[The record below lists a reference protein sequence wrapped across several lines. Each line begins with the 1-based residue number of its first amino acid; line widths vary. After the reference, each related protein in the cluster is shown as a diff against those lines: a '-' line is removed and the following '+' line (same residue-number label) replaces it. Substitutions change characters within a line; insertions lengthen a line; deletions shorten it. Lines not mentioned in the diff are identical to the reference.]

1 MLKSFRKGVF
11 ETVKEMDL
19 KSLPEK
25 MSKMSEKDR
34 EKLAK
39 KLDDE
44 LETYIS
50 SLEASASQPKY
61 QVTIW

>member
-1 MLKSFRKGVF
+1 
-11 ETVKEMDL
+11 
-19 KSLPEK
+19 
-25 MSKMSEKDR
+25 
-34 EKLAK
+34 LAK

-61 QVTIW
+61 QVTIWKEYFYFISEITIMP

>member
-1 MLKSFRKGVF
+1 
-11 ETVKEMDL
+11 MDL

-61 QVTIW
+61 QVTIWKEYFYFISEITIMP